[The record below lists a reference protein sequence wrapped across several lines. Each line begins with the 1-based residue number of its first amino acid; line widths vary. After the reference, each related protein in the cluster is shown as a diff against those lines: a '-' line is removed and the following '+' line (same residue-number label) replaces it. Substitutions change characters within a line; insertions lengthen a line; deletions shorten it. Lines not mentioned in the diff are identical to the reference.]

1 MFLSC
6 LYQFEGVSDL
16 ARKGLR
22 RLLKDLYFTRDK
34 IAFFDI
40 PALEIDRD
48 VDGLMVI
55 RGLTISL
62 SSLTIIAHGI
72 EVGIKLSDDMELALQ
87 VSLITIRLFRKIEIG
102 DVYGNLKGGQY
113 EMTFGDLAED
123 TKDADGD
130 PLMMTNTPLLKAAA
144 VGGDTS
150 ARPKMVKM
158 KSVMTAH
165 AVPEDASAKSVLR
178 SIKQLSPDDK
188 TADRQYR
195 QTLDWIEE
203 TSSVQQSR
211 ASIHKMANELQS
223 YNDDNV
229 PNRKDIRAAICS
241 QLHDKPSIPHPPPR
255 SIRVTTLQNLTPP
268 YVRKFLHR
276 LPMLLRL
283 LLNPISYFHPIF
295 ITSITA
301 AASGKWIQHMLSE
314 NVFQSYGEQS
324 AEIRRLEA
332 RINKWLA
339 DANFALELVNV
350 AATTQVPLL
359 KGYDVLNYLSFDDVL
374 AYRTLPEELEM
385 RQVVRLGGADARI
398 SVPLFLLPHHEHLV
412 PPEPTAE
419 DERILESQVD
429 GADGKPKTVQ
439 AQQEL
444 EQTRKDE
451 TNVKISVHA
460 RLPWCLDQSLLDFVA
475 ALVKASKMVDLEK
488 ADDDTEQSDETES
501 EDMLSRTDSLQ
512 RVDTNLSDDS
522 GRSSPTKGK
531 ALRAF
536 KNAVKTSMKEAGAT
550 MKEANAAIKSNNA
563 NIRASIRK
571 VAVNAVA
578 NDRWIAKLVGK
589 VTKKLETAQG
599 EVGYSGNIPISLKP
613 YRMNAETESKI
624 LP

>member
-1 MFLSC
+1 MEPDPQRHYRLWPPIPFAFAVGAVLLQFLFAWPRRWLVSGAPLLTLSLLAGASQASRILPDIPLWTLLGTLHLMYAVAATSWLFYWVFVFMCYNAVFLSC

-62 SSLTIIAHGI
+62 SSLTIVAHGV

-87 VSLITIRLFRKIEIG
+87 VNLITIRLFRKIEIG

-195 QTLDWIEE
+195 QTLNWIEE

-223 YNDDNV
+223 
-229 PNRKDIRAAICS
+229 
-241 QLHDKPSIPHPPPR
+241 
-255 SIRVTTLQNLTPP
+255 
-268 YVRKFLHR
+268 
-276 LPMLLRL
+276 
-283 LLNPISYFHPIF
+283 
-295 ITSITA
+295 
-301 AASGKWIQHMLSE
+301 HMLSE
-314 NVFQSYGEQS
+314 NVFLSYGEQS

-339 DANFALELVNV
+339 DANFALELVNI

-359 KGYDVLNYLSFDDVL
+359 KGYDILNYLSFDDVL

-419 DERILESQVD
+419 DERILEGQVD
-429 GADGKPKTVQ
+429 GADGKPKAVQ

-451 TNVKISVHA
+451 TNVKVSVHA
-460 RLPWCLDQSLLDFVA
+460 RLPWCLDQSLLDFIA

-488 ADDDTEQSDETES
+488 ADDDTEQSDEIES

-512 RVDTNLSDDS
+512 RVDTNVSDDS

-550 MKEANAAIKSNNA
+550 MKEANAAI
-563 NIRASIRK
+563 
-571 VAVNAVA
+571 
-578 NDRWIAKLVGK
+578 
-589 VTKKLETAQG
+589 
-599 EVGYSGNIPISLKP
+599 
-613 YRMNAETESKI
+613 
-624 LP
+624 